1 MTSVPMVR
9 WHRLYPA
16 LAGALALMAFV
27 PAAFARRS
35 DQVLPTLYVNYAM
48 NCTFT
53 ITGDNG
59 ARVTSIPP
67 GTYQVFITTPMVF
80 ADVDLTGISDMTAC
94 KSFTQ
99 FSLTGPGV
107 NMATTLQDGD
117 EDKELDKATFQ
128 PASTY
133 VAVDNNQPG
142 VARVSFTTTATGSA
156 SDVTSPTTSSSSGK
170 GDVQSSL
177 VGASSTSSTSTAAK
191 LPLRGTLLAT
201 VAASGTPKLT
211 FKGKGVTALK
221 AGRYTVTAS
230 DESSKGG
237 MIIQAIKGGVTTVT
251 GVQFIGK
258 RTMSLN
264 LKAGQW
270 FFYPS
275 FVGAKTYF
283 IVTS

>member
-1 MTSVPMVR
+1 VTIAGV
-9 WHRLYPA
+9 
-16 LAGALALMAFV
+16 LAAAVLLV
-27 PAAFARRS
+27 PAALARRT
-35 DQVLPTLYVNYAM
+35 DEVLPTLYVNYAM

-53 ITGDNG
+53 ITSDGG
-59 ARVTSIPP
+59 SRVTSIVP
-67 GTYQVFITTPMVF
+67 GTYQVFITTPQVF
-80 ADVDLTGISDMTAC
+80 ADVDLTGVTDMTAC

-107 NMATTLQDGD
+107 NVATTLQDGD

-128 PASTY
+128 PSSTY
-133 VAVDNNQPG
+133 LAVDNNQPS

-156 SDVTSPTTSSSSGK
+156 TDVNSATQNSSTSGK
-170 GDVQSSL
+170 GQTQSSL
-177 VGASSTSSTSTAAK
+177 VGSSSQSSASTTVTAS
-191 LPLRGTLLAT
+191 LPLRGNLIAT
-201 VAASGTPKLT
+201 VSANGTPKLT